1 MKLGHDRH
9 IESIYFPIR
18 NVSPYRTRKQPIMMK
33 IGKLICK
40 KERDSVYSS
49 SRRVEFVELDP
60 EPTED
65 MLMKDSDYRNVFI

>member
-1 MKLGHDRH
+1 
-9 IESIYFPIR
+9 
-18 NVSPYRTRKQPIMMK
+18 MMK

-60 EPTED
+60 EPMED